1 MARLDKLIKSF
12 ADVIGSL
19 KMENDDDDD
28 DDDDDVDTGVTVSGR
43 GAMRTTI
50 SRNRNES

>member
-19 KMENDDDDD
+19 KMENDDDD